1 MRAEV
6 LEGERLDV
14 LVVGAGPTG
23 LTLAAQLQAFGASAR
38 IVDRQPDR
46 VHESR
51 ALAVQPRTLEVL
63 RGLGVTEELLARGND
78 AVWVQLH
85 AGDRTTRV
93 RLFGLGLDDTA
104 YPFLLFVSQ
113 AETEAVLDGHL
124 AGHGVHVERRVELA
138 TFHADP
144 DSVSCTLRHAD
155 GRTEQVRARYLVGCD
170 GAASS
175 VRRGAGIPF
184 QGGAYPQTFALADLE
199 VDGGLE
205 ADSAHAFLG
214 QVGLLFFFP
223 LGRPASWRLLGMHP
237 TLHGRDPARPSLEEL
252 QALADRFTGGR
263 LRLRDPVWLTYF
275 RLAHR
280 HATRYRAGRVFL
292 AGDAAH
298 VHSPAGAQ
306 GMNTGIQD
314 AWNLGWKLALAA
326 RGLAAEALLDSYDA
340 ERRPVGRLVV
350 RFTDRAFAVATSTNP
365 ILRAIRTQLV
375 PRVVPLALRFDRG
388 MAYGFRT
395 VSQLGI
401 GYRHS
406 PAVQEGRPA
415 LRRGPRAG
423 DRLPDAR
430 IARDGQECWL
440 GEALAAPGFHLLLC
454 GHPNDWDAGR
464 LAAAGG
470 RYAGVLAVHH
480 LTREAVPGALH
491 DSNGQALPRLGVGD
505 TAHYLIRPD
514 GHIGYRA
521 AGTDLDGLQRYLARW
536 LPGTAAA
543 GRP

>member
-1 MRAEV
+1 VTPAD
-6 LEGERLDV
+6 GERLDV

-23 LTLAAQLQAFGASAR
+23 LTLAAQLQAFGASTR

-113 AETEAVLDGHL
+113 AETEAVLESHL
-124 AGHGVHVERRVELA
+124 AGHGVHVERRVELV

-144 DSVSCTLRHAD
+144 NSVSCTLRHAD

-214 QVGLLFFFP
+214 QVGLLLFFP

-237 TLHGRDPARPSLEEL
+237 TLHGRRDPAGPSLEEL
-252 QALADRFTGGR
+252 QALADRFTTGR

-280 HATRYRAGRVFL
+280 HATRYRAGPVFL

-340 ERRPVGRLVV
+340 ERRPVGRFVV

-365 ILRAIRTQLV
+365 ILRVIRTQLV
-375 PRVVPLALRFDRG
+375 PRVLPLALRFDRG
-388 MAYGFRT
+388 LAYGFRT

-440 GEALAAPGFHLLLC
+440 GEALATPGFHLLLC
-454 GHPNDWDAGR
+454 GHPNDWDAGQ
-464 LAAAGG
+464 LAAAAG

-480 LTREAVPGALH
+480 LTREAMPGALH
-491 DSNGQALPRLGVGD
+491 DINRQALPRLGVSD

-543 GRP
+543 HRP

>member
-1 MRAEV
+1 MTPAD
-6 LEGERLDV
+6 GERLDV

-23 LTLAAQLQAFGASAR
+23 LTLAAQLQAFGASTR

-63 RGLGVTEELLARGND
+63 RGLGVTGELLARGND

-124 AGHGVHVERRVELA
+124 AGHGVHVERRVELVA
-138 TFHADP
+138 FHADP
-144 DSVSCTLRHAD
+144 NSVSCTLRHAD

-237 TLHGRDPARPSLEEL
+237 TLHGRDPAGPSLEEL

-326 RGLAAEALLDSYDA
+326 RGMAAETLLDSYDA

-365 ILRAIRTQLV
+365 ILRVIRTQLV
-375 PRVVPLALRFDRG
+375 PRVLPLALRFDRG
-388 MAYGFRT
+388 LAYGFRT

-454 GHPNDWDAGR
+454 GHPNDWDAGQ

-491 DSNGQALPRLGVGD
+491 DSNRQALSRLGVSD

-543 GRP
+543 YRP